1 MIQELLPAY
10 PSAIV
15 EEDDEGRIPF
25 TEAIIRWIEARRAVR
40 KWKLETDLTREK
52 VALVAARLQK
62 RMGLGGT
69 SIYMKHCGASDSDSV
84 DSRSTEKMNKSHRKS
99 KSRSKSMFTSKENYA
114 KVARKELKMIVDS
127 SNDAMFCIDERGN
140 ILLTN
145 DAAAS
150 KFGYSKKELTES
162 NISILMESHHQ
173 SHHDEYLKRYMQ
185 TGIKKVMGKK
195 RELTA
200 KRKDGSTFQFELGLT
215 EVKLGD
221 GKAIFV
227 GFCKDL
233 TGLKQH
239 RASLEYGLAAFDD
252 AGEENKASDDEA
264 QRARGLPPLVEWC
277 LNLLGEIV
285 DKGGNIQELASRRG
299 SNDVD
304 DESDKGLGASFNS
317 NGLNDSMTANNNLTA
332 SVVMGSRLERQSSF
346 LKMMDTVIVEKVASI
361 PNLLE
366 ELLLIEDPEAR
377 QRVFDMSIV
386 KKVLFSIDSI
396 GNGGWLITMLDKSI
410 SVQKQRVLD
419 NNLSGDDYG
428 DTAEGRA
435 FQLKL
440 QMAQE
445 ECRNLAE
452 SAIFYLERVSGLNIQ
467 GEETNNIY
475 VFVVLLLLL
484 VTLSLP
490 NNFPTLFHPSN
501 QMT

>member
-52 VALVAARLQK
+52 VALVAAR
-62 RMGLGGT
+62 
-69 SIYMKHCGASDSDSV
+69 
-84 DSRSTEKMNKSHRKS
+84 
-99 KSRSKSMFTSKENYA
+99 F
-114 KVARKELKMIVDS
+114 
-127 SNDAMFCIDERGN
+127 
-140 ILLTN
+140 
-145 DAAAS
+145 
-150 KFGYSKKELTES
+150 
-162 NISILMESHHQ
+162 
-173 SHHDEYLKRYMQ
+173 
-185 TGIKKVMGKK
+185 
-195 RELTA
+195 
-200 KRKDGSTFQFELGLT
+200 
-215 EVKLGD
+215 
-221 GKAIFV
+221 
-227 GFCKDL
+227 L

-304 DESDKGLGASFNS
+304 DESDEDLGASFNS

-346 LKMMDTVIVEKVASI
+346 LNMMDTVIVEKVASI

-428 DTAEGRA
+428 DTAVGRV